1 MKQTQIRIFI
11 FVSMVVFSLSA
22 NTIAPLMTSIQEGF
36 GISVAKSSIIPL
48 TNTIG
53 VMAANVIG
61 SLLIAQIG
69 IKNYLSISYLMALVG
84 STAFIFSEN
93 FIILLI
99 SSFFIGASTGSAFT
113 SLSTTMSHLDKKY
126 QNFGMMNAFFGIG
139 GILAPIITTYFL
151 SKNLNFRLIYL
162 IYLFLFTILLIYL
175 NTSKMMV
182 NIKYDAIKF
191 LEALNIIRK
200 RVIIFSL
207 LIFLFYSGT
216 EISVITWAGNL
227 FIEMF
232 NYTKEFSS
240 LMISYFWITFTV
252 GRFLTDWM
260 NRKFTELNTIIFS
273 SVLFFISLSLI
284 LIFKL
289 PYFFIIVGFAFGPV
303 FPSMQK
309 YANQKLPSREVGM
322 FNGLSFAST
331 GLGTMIISTSMGVIA
346 DFNMMLSFS
355 IPYLTFSFIII
366 LSLLLKKNH
375 AE

>member
-1 MKQTQIRIFI
+1 
-11 FVSMVVFSLSA
+11 MVIFSLSA

-48 TNTIG
+48 INTIG
-53 VMAANVIG
+53 VMAANVVG
-61 SLLIAQIG
+61 SFLIAQIG

-84 STAFIFSEN
+84 STAFVFSEN
-93 FIILLI
+93 FIILLV
-99 SSFFIGASTGSAFT
+99 SAFFIGASTGAAFT
-113 SLSTTMSHLDKKY
+113 SLSTTISHLDKKY
-126 QNFGMMNAFFGIG
+126 QNFGMLNAFFGIG

-151 SKNLNFRLIYL
+151 SQNLNFRSIYL
-162 IYLFLFTILLIYL
+162 IYLFLFLLLLIYL

-200 RVIIFSL
+200 RLIIFSL

-227 FIEMF
+227 FVEMF
-232 NYTKEFSS
+232 DYTKEFSS
-240 LMISYFWITFTV
+240 LMISYFWITFTA

-273 SVLFFISLSLI
+273 SVIFFISLGLI

-289 PYFFIIVGFAFGPV
+289 PYFFIIVGLAFGPI
-303 FPSMQK
+303 FPSIQK

-331 GLGTMIISTSMGVIA
+331 GLGAMIISTSMGVIA

-366 LSLLLKKNH
+366 LSLLLKKNYNK
-375 AE
+375 

>member
-1 MKQTQIRIFI
+1 MKQNQVRIFV

-48 TNTIG
+48 INTVG
-53 VMAANVIG
+53 VMVANVVG
-61 SLLIAQIG
+61 SFLIAQIG

-84 STAFIFSEN
+84 STAFVFSEN

-99 SSFFIGASTGSAFT
+99 SAFFIGASTGAAFT
-113 SLSTTMSHLDKKY
+113 SLSTTISHLDKKY
-126 QNFGMMNAFFGIG
+126 QNFGMLNAFFGIG
-139 GILAPIITTYFL
+139 GIFAPIITTYFL
-151 SKNLNFRLIYL
+151 SQNLNFRSIYL
-162 IYLFLFTILLIYL
+162 IYLFLFLLLLIYL

-191 LEALNIIRK
+191 LEALNIIKK
-200 RVIIFSL
+200 RLIIFSL

-227 FIEMF
+227 FVEMF
-232 NYTKEFSS
+232 DYTKEFSS
-240 LMISYFWITFTV
+240 LMISYFWITFTA

-289 PYFFIIVGFAFGPV
+289 PYFFIIVGLAFGPI
-303 FPSMQK
+303 FPSIQK

-331 GLGTMIISTSMGVIA
+331 GLGAMIISTSMGVIA

-366 LSLLLKKNH
+366 LSLLLKKNYTK
-375 AE
+375 

>member
-1 MKQTQIRIFI
+1 MKQNQVRIFA
-11 FVSMVVFSLSA
+11 FMSMVVFSLSA

-48 TNTIG
+48 INTIG
-53 VMAANVIG
+53 VMAANVVG
-61 SLLIAQIG
+61 SFLIAQIG

-84 STAFIFSEN
+84 STAFVFSEN
-93 FIILLI
+93 FIILLV
-99 SSFFIGASTGSAFT
+99 SAFFIGASTGAAFT
-113 SLSTTMSHLDKKY
+113 SLSTTISHLDKKY
-126 QNFGMMNAFFGIG
+126 QNFGMLNAFFGIG

-151 SKNLNFRLIYL
+151 SQDLNFRSIYL
-162 IYLFLFTILLIYL
+162 IYLFLFLLLLIYL

-200 RVIIFSL
+200 RLIIFSL

-227 FIEMF
+227 FVEMF
-232 NYTKEFSS
+232 DYTKEFSS
-240 LMISYFWITFTV
+240 LMISYFWITFTA

-273 SVLFFISLSLI
+273 SVLFFISLGLI

-289 PYFFIIVGFAFGPV
+289 PYFFILVGLAFGPV
-303 FPSMQK
+303 FPSIQK

-331 GLGTMIISTSMGVIA
+331 GLGAMIISTSMGVIA

-366 LSLLLKKNH
+366 LSLLLKKNYNK
-375 AE
+375 

>member
-1 MKQTQIRIFI
+1 MKQNQVRIFV
-11 FVSMVVFSLSA
+11 FMSMVVFSLSA

-48 TNTIG
+48 INTIG
-53 VMAANVIG
+53 VMTANIVG
-61 SLLIAQIG
+61 SFFIAQIG

-84 STAFIFSEN
+84 STAFVFSEN

-99 SSFFIGASTGSAFT
+99 SVFFIGASTGAAFT
-113 SLSTTMSHLDKKY
+113 SLSTTISHLDKKY
-126 QNFGMMNAFFGIG
+126 QNFGMLNAFFGVG
-139 GILAPIITTYFL
+139 GIIAPMITTYFL
-151 SKNLNFRLIYL
+151 SQNLNFRSIYL
-162 IYLFLFTILLIYL
+162 IYLFLFILLLIYL
-175 NTSKMMV
+175 NTSKMMT
-182 NIKYDAIKF
+182 NIKYEAIKF
-191 LEALNIIRK
+191 LEALNIIKK
-200 RVIIFSL
+200 RLIIFSL

-227 FIEMF
+227 FVEMF
-232 NYTKEFSS
+232 DYTKEFSS
-240 LMISYFWITFTV
+240 LMISYFWITFTA
-252 GRFLTDWM
+252 GRFLTDWL

-273 SVLFFISLSLI
+273 SVLFFISLGLI

-289 PYFFIIVGFAFGPV
+289 PYFFIIVGLAFGPV
-303 FPSMQK
+303 FPSIQK

-331 GLGTMIISTSMGVIA
+331 GLGAMIISTSMGVIA

-366 LSLLLKKNH
+366 LSLLLKKNYTK
-375 AE
+375 

>member
-1 MKQTQIRIFI
+1 MKQNQVRIFV
-11 FVSMVVFSLSA
+11 FMSMVVFSLSA

-48 TNTIG
+48 INTIG
-53 VMAANVIG
+53 VMTANIVG
-61 SLLIAQIG
+61 SFFIAQIG

-84 STAFIFSEN
+84 STAFVFSEN

-99 SSFFIGASTGSAFT
+99 SVFFIGASTGAAFT
-113 SLSTTMSHLDKKY
+113 SLSTTISHLDKKY
-126 QNFGMMNAFFGIG
+126 QNFGMLNAFFGVG
-139 GILAPIITTYFL
+139 GIIAPMITTYFL
-151 SKNLNFRLIYL
+151 SQNLNFRSIYL
-162 IYLFLFTILLIYL
+162 IYLFLFLLLLIYL

-191 LEALNIIRK
+191 LEALNIIKK
-200 RVIIFSL
+200 RLIIFSL

-227 FIEMF
+227 FVEMF
-232 NYTKEFSS
+232 DYTKEFSS
-240 LMISYFWITFTV
+240 LMISYFWITFTA
-252 GRFLTDWM
+252 GRFLTDWL

-273 SVLFFISLSLI
+273 SVLFFISLGLI

-289 PYFFIIVGFAFGPV
+289 PYFFIIVGLAFGPV
-303 FPSMQK
+303 FPSIQK

-331 GLGTMIISTSMGVIA
+331 GLGAMIISTSMGVIA

-366 LSLLLKKNH
+366 LSLLLKKNY
-375 AE
+375 AK